1 MILPTHP
8 YDLLVVGVGPAVSRL
23 PWPWRARLP
32 VPE

>member
-23 PWPWRARLP
+23 PWRARLP